1 MAIISSGTKFIGL
14 PSTYPTAEKRSAQVN
29 SESGVYTMQDITDTV
44 SSGLPAPTNPTSGV
58 YPINRNGVFVNSG
71 LSDALAAFGPF
82 PNTGLKFYDSFSNL
96 SPLVLNTVDGRYAF
110 GNAFN
115 DQFGPVAN
123 TGIAIRSGQ
132 MVMNCAISSG
142 SEGVFKVNSGMGII
156 RVGISDSLGIGTYLF
171 NASFLVGSGIMD
183 VSQLESYNPN
193 TPSRF
198 IRVTN
203 ELGETFAIPIWNYV
217 PAPPPPPGGGEGS
230 GSGGGTE

>member
-1 MAIISSGTKFIGL
+1 MAIIPNDEKFIGL
-14 PSTYPTAEKRSAQVN
+14 SASVDTTERRSALIN
-29 SESGVYTMQDITDTV
+29 AESQAYTMQDITDTV
-44 SSGLPAPTNPTSGV
+44 SANIPAPTNPTSGV

-123 TGIAIRSGQ
+123 TGIAIRAGQ

-203 ELGETFAIPIWNYV
+203 ELGETFAMPIWNYV
-217 PAPPPPPGGGEGS
+217 PAPPGGGGGTES